1 MVNSDDLMK
10 MNHLQS
16 IVPLVSVLF
25 CEYVLVRYKLEA
37 FIYVINKIFTKSG
50 SVECR
55 LLLGILQNCNK
66 IVV

>member
-16 IVPLVSVLF
+16 IVSLVSVLF
-25 CEYVLVRYKLEA
+25 CEYVLVRCKLVA
-37 FIYVINKIFTKSG
+37 FINVINKIFSKSG

-55 LLLGILQNCNK
+55 LLC
-66 IVV
+66 V